1 VKFSRKELERYT
13 HHATI
18 CFTMENLDKE
28 AINELVHS
36 LHEWGLS
43 RTLSEH
49 VTFKQNAVRDCVAS
63 ISKTAEPVDFDALKS
78 QKFPTRY
85 KDAYEHVL
93 RHEGYP
99 GDVFLFTDELKLK
112 VTYPAPFFR
121 LRNRLTGEVYDYRK
135 RDEYKRF
142 TSKQLD
148 PLCRW
153 EFNLMSLEENL
164 FVSWF
169 VDVNDASKIG
179 ILMEALVACHALA
192 SEACYNC
199 KFRKSLRWN
208 GGANASWRDM
218 ICTNCGKISIPTYRS
233 GIVAVLKF
241 YLFASSQVPHMK
253 LKQRKTLRQ
262 WRKV

>member
-1 VKFSRKELERYT
+1 
-13 HHATI
+13 
-18 CFTMENLDKE
+18 MENLDKE

-49 VTFKQNAVRDCVAS
+49 VTFKRNAVRDCVAS

-78 QKFPTRY
+78 QKFPTSY

-121 LRNRLTGEVYDYRK
+121 LRNRLTGEVYDYRI